1 MFTVAVKKHFLAR
14 HFLSGGNWGSEN
26 QEHSHSYTLEIRLEG
41 PLLNQHGFL
50 IDIVEIESLL
60 DGIVSR
66 LNDKLLNEL
75 PDLNGLNPSIEH
87 ITDLCCRWLLK
98 ELTRPPI
105 HNVTVKVF
113 ENDTA
118 WASCRR
124 AVP

>member
-1 MFTVAVKKHFLAR
+1 MFTLAVKRHFLAR
-14 HFLSGGNWGSEN
+14 HFLIGGDWGNEN
-26 QEHSHSYTLEIRLEG
+26 QEHSHSYALEIRLEG

-50 IDIVEIESLL
+50 MDIVKIESIL
-60 DGIVSR
+60 DAIVDR
-66 LNDKLLNEL
+66 LNDSILNDI

-87 ITDLCCRWLLK
+87 LADLCCRWLIK

-105 HNVTVKVF
+105 QAVIVKVF
-113 ENDTA
+113 EDDTA